1 MNFDLNPIGIKTE
14 SHKRFYWKS
23 FQRRRDSHLVWAR
36 KTILKALSVQFKGWA
51 KHFSEVSTPQEML
64 NYEINPEP
72 MEKAYTELY
81 RRVGGDFALSTFRGL
96 KSSGHYR
103 IKTITESDYRDYIEN
118 WLRTVAADRV
128 VGVNDVTVGKIRSVL
143 DKAISQDM
151 GIAETS
157 RIMSREISG
166 ISRIRSE
173 RIARTEIVAASNKG
187 ALVSAQATGL
197 TLKKSWLSTRDDR
210 TRESHVD
217 ADGQTKALAEPFL
230 VDGEQMEAPGDPSAS
245 PGLVI
250 NCRCTVIFEQAEAPM
265 FDTEIPIEPQSQL
278 DEFGVPL
285 TRDLGELD
293 TMIKGINENI
303 ITSIPKNANPEIV
316 ALHYKAI
323 KWGNDKMG
331 GFKTRFKYE
340 YTIKAKST
348 YSGTFGYWD
357 PNRTNELGKGAIN
370 GKYAPER
377 IRMINFADTSEYNSM
392 LQKTSN
398 ANHFANGTTIDSI
411 LAHEIA
417 HLADNLAY
425 FKNSGMITAARQGG
439 RALFVGNEAT
449 YSKAIRNFTSSKEIL
464 DQVYIANGINIQ
476 NLNDRLLAGQTY
488 SKMARLRNS
497 NAAEFGRYAST
508 NDAEFIAMAVQYEYL
523 YPGKNAVAKL
533 ITELVFKRYKGAF
546 Q

>member
-36 KTILKALSVQFKGWA
+36 RTILKALSVQFKGWA

-103 IKTITESDYRDYIEN
+103 LKTITESDYRDYIEN

-128 VGVNDVTVGKIRSVL
+128 VGVNHVTVGKIRSVL
-143 DKAISQDM
+143 DKAISQGM

-187 ALVSAQATGL
+187 ALVSAEATGL

-250 NCRCTVIFEQAEAPM
+250 NCRCTVIFEQISESQDIIEDSQSIEQEYLSQNNQSNIVDAKLNSEEARSFLNQQNFEYIDGRDGDEVLTNRLRTVQNTIAEEQGFNGRATII
-265 FDTEIPIEPQSQL
+265 DD
-278 DEFGVPL
+278 DEFIRLANNKDEYIHMYRGV
-285 TRDLGELD
+285 D
-293 TMIKGINENI
+293 
-303 ITSIPKNANPEIV
+303 SPEFIDQ
-316 ALHYKAI
+316 Y
-323 KWGNDKMG
+323 
-331 GFKTRFKYE
+331 
-340 YTIKAKST
+340 
-348 YSGTFGYWD
+348 YSGD
-357 PNRTNELGKGAIN
+357 A
-370 GKYAPER
+370 
-377 IRMINFADTSEYNSM
+377 FASSHNLYG
-392 LQKTSN
+392 
-398 ANHFANGTTIDSI
+398 NGTYYASSNQYDVAKFFAKGEDSNVFSAVVQKSNMKI
-411 LAHEIA
+411 G
-417 HLADNLAY
+417 D
-425 FKNSGMITAARQGG
+425 F
-439 RALFVGNEAT
+439 
-449 YSKAIRNFTSSKEIL
+449 
-464 DQVYIANGINIQ
+464 
-476 NLNDRLLAGQTY
+476 
-488 SKMARLRNS
+488 ARLREQWENDR
-497 NAAEFGRYAST
+497 NKYDNNLIKEIQTRFGRTDIFSSDFQMQYPEVMKDYENKSKTFNDFGTWATASGYDAYYVNLPSSLAGFTGT
-508 NDAEFIAMAVQYEYL
+508 NSEYYVL
-523 YPGKNAVAKL
+523 LNRTKAILPRTLRGKL
-533 ITELVFKRYKGAF
+533 
-546 Q
+546 